1 MACETARAGGHIS
14 FSGDAVILN
23 EGAELQQME
32 PNLPAAAGPD
42 DLAYVIY
49 TSGSTGKP
57 KGVMVEHHSVVNRL
71 YWMQKQYPLHQD
83 DVILQ
88 KTPFSFDV
96 SVWELLWWGEAGA
109 KVCFLPPGGEKDP
122 EVLLQTIK
130 RYGIT
135 TLHFVP
141 SMLSAFLDALEDGDR
156 FEYIRSIRRVF
167 ASGEALSAKLA
178 ERFQRLISRK
188 TGASLINLYGPT
200 EATVD
205 VSYYDCPQAER
216 LSKVPIGKPID
227 NLQLF
232 VTGPHGML
240 QPIGIPGEL
249 CISGAG
255 LARGYLHQPK
265 LTAEKFLEHPFIPG
279 KGCTRRETLPAG
291 FLTEISNIWDGS
303 TTKSKSAAIA
313 LNWEKLSIGCW
324 RTRE

>member
-1 MACETARAGGHIS
+1 MFPYGNCCGGERS
-14 FSGDAVILN
+14 
-23 EGAELQQME
+23 
-32 PNLPAAAGPD
+32 
-42 DLAYVIY
+42 
-49 TSGSTGKP
+49 
-57 KGVMVEHHSVVNRL
+57 
-71 YWMQKQYPLHQD
+71 
-83 DVILQ
+83 
-88 KTPFSFDV
+88 
-96 SVWELLWWGEAGA
+96 GA

-279 KGCTRRETLPAG
+279 ERMYKTGDLARWLSDGNIEYLGRIDHQVKIRGYRIELG
-291 FLTEISNIWDGS
+291 EIEHRLLAHQGVKEAVV
-303 TTKSKSAAIA
+303 TAQEEAKR
-313 LNWEKLSIGCW
+313 G
-324 RTRE
+324 